1 MSFLL
6 TNFWNRLKKIRIFV
20 RYKAFCINNLH
31 NVNCIRRLGVILASC
46 CFVTIKVLLRFSGNI
61 VQITENTF
69 AKSITISCICKN
81 SQSFAIVF
89 EKFRIFATI
98 FGNNSSA

>member
-1 MSFLL
+1 M
-6 TNFWNRLKKIRIFV
+6 KIVAKWSVF
-20 RYKAFCINNLH
+20 
-31 NVNCIRRLGVILASC
+31 
-46 CFVTIKVLLRFSGNI
+46 I
-61 VQITENTF
+61 V
-69 AKSITISCICKN
+69 AYKN